1 MSQPDSSVPRRR
13 RTVTEIGRMS
23 AEGLDLASFR
33 TNGLRSLRS
42 SVSIDAAFFATVD
55 PTTLLFTSALAEEPL
70 ASVTAQFLDNEYGRD
85 DVNKFARL
93 AASADKVSSLDGAT
107 GGDRSAS
114 ARYRE
119 VLAPLGLGDEIRV
132 ALAVGGLCWGVL
144 CLHRSASATGFDAAD
159 MDLVRRVAPDL
170 AKGLRRSFTLYP
182 SATNVP
188 TVGPGIIILDPDLEI
203 VSLNPA
209 AETLLADVVDADWPA
224 HLDLPVA
231 VYAVAAAGLAT
242 DDHDLAAAHSV
253 TRLRRGSGDWITVN
267 VSPLR
272 GDADGQIA
280 VILES
285 ADTGHV
291 SSLIL
296 AAHGLTPAQSRVVA
310 LVLQGRST
318 PSIVDELQISANTL
332 QEHLHAVFDK
342 LGIGSRRELVAAFSA
357 RPH

>member
-1 MSQPDSSVPRRR
+1 MSQANSIALGRR
-13 RTVTEIGRMS
+13 RTAAEIGRIS
-23 AEGLDLASFR
+23 AQGLDLASFR
-33 TNGLRSLRS
+33 THGLRSLRT
-42 SVSIDAAFFATVD
+42 SVSVDAAFFATVD

-93 AASADKVSSLDGAT
+93 ASSADKVSSLDRAT
-107 GGDRSAS
+107 DGDRTLS

-119 VLAPLGLGDEIRV
+119 VLAPLGLGDEMRV
-132 ALAVGGLCWGVL
+132 ALSVGGLCWGVV
-144 CLHRSASATGFDAAD
+144 CLHRSASSKGFDAAD
-159 MDLVRRVAPDL
+159 IDLVRRVAPDL
-170 AKGLRRSFTLYP
+170 AKGLRRSFTLFPPVTSVP
-182 SATNVP
+182 S
-188 TVGPGIIILDPDLEI
+188 VGPGIIILDSDLVI

-224 HLDLPVA
+224 HLELPVT
-231 VYAVAAAGLAT
+231 VYAVVAALLGA
-242 DDHDLAAAHSV
+242 DHHDRVAPQPV
-253 TRLRRGSGDWITVN
+253 TRLMRGSGNWITVN

-272 GDADGQIA
+272 GGADGQVA
-280 VILES
+280 VILDS
-285 ADTGHV
+285 TDTDHV

-318 PSIVDELQISANTL
+318 PFIVTELQISANTL

-342 LGIGSRRELVAAFSA
+342 LGIGSRRELVATLSG

>member
-1 MSQPDSSVPRRR
+1 MA
-13 RTVTEIGRMS
+13 EISRMS

-33 TNGLRSLRS
+33 TNGLQSLRS

-93 AASADKVSSLDGAT
+93 AGSADKVSSLDGAT
-107 GGDRSAS
+107 GGNRSSS

-132 ALAVGGLCWGVL
+132 VLAVGGLCWGVL
-144 CLHRSASATGFDAAD
+144 CLHRSASASGFDAAEL
-159 MDLVRRVAPDL
+159 DLVRRVAPDL
-170 AKGLRRSFTLYP
+170 AKGLRRSFTLY
-182 SATNVP
+182 STATTVV
-188 TVGPGIIILDPDLEI
+188 TVGPGIIILNHDLEI

-209 AETLLADVVDADWPA
+209 AETLLAEVVDADWPA
-224 HLDLPVA
+224 NLDLPVA
-231 VYAVAAAGLAT
+231 IYAVAAAGLAG
-242 DDHDLAAAHSV
+242 LAADHHNLATPHSA
-253 TRLRRGSGDWITVN
+253 TRLRRASGDWITVN
-267 VSPLR
+267 VSPLS
-272 GDADGQIA
+272 GGADRQMA
-280 VILES
+280 VILDS

-296 AAHGLTPAQSRVVA
+296 AAHGLTPAQSRVVV

-318 PSIVDELQISANTL
+318 SSIVDELQISANTL

-342 LGIGSRRELVAAFSA
+342 LGIGSRRELVAALSS
-357 RPH
+357 RPG